1 MCYSESLIYSICM
14 MFEYSWILI
23 LSLEVRK
30 PKWILMM
37 AASYVFVSLEEPCFG
52 IVQEVNTLKPPSPLV
67 GHLCSTVVNTR
78 DAIYSSLRQE
88 HALDTQQKLHS
99 SEESFIKLIISHVEN
114 ATFFVW
120 SAESYQWYS
129 LIQLQGMLD
138 HVMFAYSAYCISASP
153 LIGLTPSLS
162 KETWRIVG
170 PCLGQKSNCR
180 LACGK
185 RSDGDDRWC
194 LNVACWCAIIA
205 WVLFC
210 GQCLL
215 CLCGFCVAPWEQPRQ
230 KLSPDGDD
238 RFWGTDVFTVL
249 WVAPACPFTHLPNDE
264 RRITVYP
271 TFKVFMYKAD
281 VHDPSPCQV
290 YAASWPRNIP
300 CFWSSVSM
308 VRSF

>member
-138 HVMFAYSAYCISASP
+138 HVCLFSLLYFSITSDWSDPFPVQGNMKNRGP
-153 LIGLTPSLS
+153 L
-162 KETWRIVG
+162 
-170 PCLGQKSNCR
+170 
-180 LACGK
+180 
-185 RSDGDDRWC
+185 
-194 LNVACWCAIIA
+194 
-205 WVLFC
+205 
-210 GQCLL
+210 
-215 CLCGFCVAPWEQPRQ
+215 PWPEV
-230 KLSPDGDD
+230 KL
-238 RFWGTDVFTVL
+238 
-249 WVAPACPFTHLPNDE
+249 
-264 RRITVYP
+264 
-271 TFKVFMYKAD
+271 
-281 VHDPSPCQV
+281 
-290 YAASWPRNIP
+290 
-300 CFWSSVSM
+300 
-308 VRSF
+308 